1 MNRTLSLDFK
11 ATRSRLWRN
20 ALILMLAVGGGFLG
34 CKQSRGERCQQS
46 SDCGDGLTCLGSC
59 TNTETSCTCQP
70 VNGVGTGGTTV
81 PPGSGGAG
89 GAGGDGTGGEA
100 QGGTA
105 GTAGAGGVADGAG
118 GAAVGGAGGNAGAGG
133 SAGAAG
139 AAGAAG
145 QGGVVG
151 SPGGGGAPAAG
162 GAGGV

>member
-1 MNRTLSLDFK
+1 MNCTLSLDFK

-81 PPGSGGAG
+81 PPGSGGTG
-89 GAGGDGTGGEA
+89 GGGTGGEA

-105 GTAGAGGVADGAG
+105 GMAGTAGAGGAGGGAG
-118 GAAVGGAGGNAGAGG
+118 SAGDAGGTAGGNAGAGG
-133 SAGAAG
+133 VGGVAGAAG
-139 AAGAAG
+139 APG
-145 QGGVVG
+145 QGGVAG
-151 SPGGGGAPAAG
+151 SAG
-162 GAGGV
+162 GAGGA

>member
-81 PPGSGGAG
+81 PPGSGGTG
-89 GAGGDGTGGEA
+89 GGGTGGEA

-105 GTAGAGGVADGAG
+105 GMAGTAGAGGAGGGAG
-118 GAAVGGAGGNAGAGG
+118 SAGDAGGTAGGNAGAGG
-133 SAGAAG
+133 VGGVAGAAG
-139 AAGAAG
+139 APG
-145 QGGVVG
+145 QGGVAG
-151 SPGGGGAPAAG
+151 SAG
-162 GAGGV
+162 GAGGA

>member
-89 GAGGDGTGGEA
+89 GDGTGGEA
-100 QGGTA
+100 QGGAA
-105 GTAGAGGVADGAG
+105 GTAGAGGAGGAG
-118 GAAVGGAGGNAGAGG
+118 GGAGSAGDAGGTAGGNAGAAGVG
-133 SAGAAG
+133 GAAG
-139 AAGAAG
+139 GAGAAG
-145 QGGVVG
+145 QGGVGG
-151 SPGGGGAPAAG
+151 STGGGGAG
-162 GAGGV
+162 GI